1 MAQKN
6 VKQPHRTPER
16 EREAAAARAELMRLA
31 EEQGVK
37 PFNFDEALGEGSDGQ
52 TQEEIQRE
60 VDEFLK
66 WLRETR
72 DLPST
77 RSIS

>member
-1 MAQKN
+1 MSKRKITQAT
-6 VKQPHRTPER
+6 RER
-16 EREAAAARAELMRLA
+16 ERDIAAARAELMRLA

-37 PFNFDEALGEGSDGQ
+37 PFNFDEALGEGSGGQ

-66 WLRETR
+66 LLRETR